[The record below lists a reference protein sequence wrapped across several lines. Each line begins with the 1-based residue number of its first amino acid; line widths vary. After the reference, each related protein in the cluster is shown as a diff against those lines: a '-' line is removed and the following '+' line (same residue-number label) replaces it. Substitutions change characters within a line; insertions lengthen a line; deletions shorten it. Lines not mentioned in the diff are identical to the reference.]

1 MVVDDAFSANSENI
15 NIFEESD
22 EKPDHGIFIFK
33 GADTTSTRRSPLA
46 EAPSTPKRQRIAPP
60 EVPRGLTK
68 EDFHKIGAS
77 PLRQQEQHQHQQQ
90 SNTSTQ
96 ATNAGASQQSAG
108 WSVEDDSQLVE
119 IVLEK
124 IKHMDLSNEVWED
137 CVRNLP
143 GKDFKSVSSRWNSL
157 LKTERIGLQ
166 NRRSSRRPKLH
177 GTW

>member
-1 MVVDDAFSANSENI
+1 M
-15 NIFEESD
+15 
-22 EKPDHGIFIFK
+22 
-33 GADTTSTRRSPLA
+33 
-46 EAPSTPKRQRIAPP
+46 
-60 EVPRGLTK
+60 
-68 EDFHKIGAS
+68 
-77 PLRQQEQHQHQQQ
+77 
-90 SNTSTQ
+90 
-96 ATNAGASQQSAG
+96 
-108 WSVEDDSQLVE
+108 E

-124 IKHMDLSNEVWED
+124 IKHMDLSKEVWED